1 LDYSPIEVRKYK
13 LNLVAPTILV
23 ETPNDGSSH
32 DNNKVTFTGT
42 ASDPYSGTWGSD
54 IQSIWFDI
62 NGPNGYTSHFAIEG
76 STAWSYDWQ
85 FEELLTGTYTF
96 SIWAADSDFCI
107 DIIGACNAET
117 RTLTI
122 LNDNALP
129 FVQLSEPINS
139 DVLRA
144 SNEQLIQG
152 VARDNDG
159 QVTRV
164 EIQIQDL
171 ASGLML
177 NNGPIPVTTF
187 APNGAW
193 ATTWDTSKLIH
204 DQQYELVIRAYD
216 GDDYS
221 LEQRIRITI
230 DNPTDADNVAPVF
243 NQEGWTST
251 ITVFCDANSNAID
264 RCGEGAVIDLTNFF
278 SDPDGTGEAENDL
291 LFDIFDDAT
300 NLDDDFY
307 ADYVSINAQ
316 GVATYNPPW
325 VQPTSVISE
334 WSLVGLMFEARDS
347 YDSVAYSYTVN
358 VIVVSVA
365 FSAERTDSGPIT
377 ATDPA
382 VFGGKGLPNSIVAAR
397 FDDAKGIRL
406 NSTRVG
412 ADGNWEMNIASNQ
425 LSGLDKASI
434 IFEMD
439 GQVYSAPGTG
449 SETQFQISSA
459 SSESG
464 GSSLLLIIGAI
475 LGIIVLL
482 GAGAFFFQVEYEEF
496 EDDAQMAENEAQAA
510 EDPYAWAKAKQ
521 NPVNIPQTEPA
532 APVAA
537 AVAAPPAA
545 SNHPGWLW
553 DEATNSW
560 VPDPNYTPDQ

>member
-464 GSSLLLIIGAI
+464 SSSLLLIIGAI

>member
-1 LDYSPIEVRKYK
+1 
-13 LNLVAPTILV
+13 
-23 ETPNDGSSH
+23 
-32 DNNKVTFTGT
+32 
-42 ASDPYSGTWGSD
+42 
-54 IQSIWFDI
+54 
-62 NGPNGYTSHFAIEG
+62 
-76 STAWSYDWQ
+76 
-85 FEELLTGTYTF
+85 
-96 SIWAADSDFCI
+96 
-107 DIIGACNAET
+107 
-117 RTLTI
+117 
-122 LNDNALP
+122 
-129 FVQLSEPINS
+129 
-139 DVLRA
+139 
-144 SNEQLIQG
+144 
-152 VARDNDG
+152 
-159 QVTRV
+159 
-164 EIQIQDL
+164 
-171 ASGLML
+171 
-177 NNGPIPVTTF
+177 
-187 APNGAW
+187 
-193 ATTWDTSKLIH
+193 
-204 DQQYELVIRAYD
+204 LVIKAYD
-216 GDDYS
+216 GEDYS
-221 LEQRIRITI
+221 IEQRIRITI
-230 DNPTDADNVAPVF
+230 DNPTDADNVAPIF

-291 LFDIFDDAT
+291 LFDIFDEAT

-365 FSAERTDSGPIT
+365 FSAERTDSGPIS

-439 GQVYSAPGTG
+439 GQVYSAPGTA

-464 GSSLLLIIGAI
+464 GSNLLLIIGAI

-496 EDDAQMAENEAQAA
+496 EDDVQMAENEAQAA
-510 EDPYAWAKAKQ
+510 EDPYAWAKAKES
-521 NPVNIPQTEPA
+521 PVNIPPQTEAA

-537 AVAAPPAA
+537 AVAATPAA

>member
-1 LDYSPIEVRKYK
+1 
-13 LNLVAPTILV
+13 
-23 ETPNDGSSH
+23 
-32 DNNKVTFTGT
+32 
-42 ASDPYSGTWGSD
+42 
-54 IQSIWFDI
+54 
-62 NGPNGYTSHFAIEG
+62 

-85 FEELLTGTYTF
+85 FEELASGTYTF

-117 RTLTI
+117 RSLTI

-144 SNEQLIQG
+144 SDEQLIQG

-177 NNGPIPVTTF
+177 NNGPNPVTTF

-204 DQQYELVIRAYD
+204 DQQYELVIKAYD
-216 GDDYS
+216 GEDYS
-221 LEQRIRITI
+221 IEQRIRITI

-521 NPVNIPQTEPA
+521 NPVNIPQTEAA

-537 AVAAPPAA
+537 AVAATPAA